1 MKTYLVT
8 GGLGFIGSHLSREL
22 SKNNKVIIIDDM
34 STGKA
39 SNIKKNNNIT
49 IVNQKVQKIQ
59 SMRKKIDGIFHLAA
73 QPSVPLSISHT
84 YESTSNNILSSLKV
98 FETARLKKI
107 PVLYASSSA
116 IYGNI
121 PKGSDL
127 KKKFNILSPYALDKL
142 YLENLATL
150 YFDLFNIS
158 SAGMRFFNVYG
169 PKQDQNNPYSGVIPK
184 FINLANK
191 NKTLTVYGGY
201 QTRDFIFIDDV
212 VYICIKT
219 MSKMLNTKK
228 NFCNFYNIGTGKE
241 TSIDELTYKI
251 SSLLK
256 KKIKTKKTKLPL
268 GDPKKSL
275 GSVKKIN
282 KFLKLEKNFFT
293 SFQKGLMKTILS
305 YE

>member
-1 MKTYLVT
+1 M
-8 GGLGFIGSHLSREL
+8 
-22 SKNNKVIIIDDM
+22 
-34 STGKA
+34 
-39 SNIKKNNNIT
+39 
-49 IVNQKVQKIQ
+49 
-59 SMRKKIDGIFHLAA
+59 
-73 QPSVPLSISHT
+73 PLSISHT

-212 VYICIKT
+212 VDICIKT

-228 NFCNFYNIGTGKE
+228 IF
-241 TSIDELTYKI
+241 
-251 SSLLK
+251 
-256 KKIKTKKTKLPL
+256 
-268 GDPKKSL
+268 
-275 GSVKKIN
+275 V
-282 KFLKLEKNFFT
+282 
-293 SFQKGLMKTILS
+293 ILQ
-305 YE
+305 YWYG